1 MGRCAVALFV
11 LAVCSSCSGGDAR
24 SHRDPSAGVNETAG
38 APQAGNDSGFA
49 ALQERG
55 EVEMGVD
62 QYASAHVF
70 EPLPDGGRIALQ
82 MNAADPT
89 GESVIRDHMRDIARA
104 FGSGD
109 FAIPGRVHAIQN
121 VPGTATMRRLRS
133 VISYTPRDLDRGGEV
148 LIKTGNR
155 EALAAIHEFL
165 AFQRQDHRATM
176 HR

>member
-11 LAVCSSCSGGDAR
+11 IAVCSSCRGGDDR
-24 SHRDPSAGVNETAG
+24 SHDSAFG
-38 APQAGNDSGFA
+38 

-55 EVEMGVD
+55 QLEMGVD

-82 MNAADPT
+82 MKAADPT

-109 FAIPGRVHAIQN
+109 FAIPGRVHAIEN
-121 VPGTATMRRLRS
+121 VPGTATMRRLRAD
-133 VISYTPRDLDRGGEV
+133 ISYTPRDLDRGGEV
-148 LIKTGNR
+148 RIKTGNR
-155 EALAAIHEFL
+155 EAIAAIHEFL
-165 AFQRQDHRATM
+165 AFQRQDHRAGM
-176 HR
+176 H